1 MTCRLFS
8 CLLIFMLYIVT
19 NLPAF
24 DQLKDGDGYNIST
37 KGYPFKFPRDHGSHP
52 GFKIEWWYLTGNLS
66 DNNGNEF
73 GYQLTIFRNQLT
85 NDGLQSNPNS
95 KLTLEQLYIGH
106 FAISNITEQD
116 HREQL
121 KLARP
126 ALGGVSASE
135 EHMNIQVHDW
145 KIVQNEKDMISIAA
159 SSEKGME
166 LRLELEPEK
175 DFVIHGE
182 DGIHLKTN
190 NEKNASHYISFTRLK
205 SNGSVKWD
213 GVNYNVSGLSWMD
226 HEFGSSWLDS
236 EDEGWDW
243 MAIQLDNEIDLMIY
257 RIRRKDGSSN
267 PYAIGSLVEKD
278 GTLIELPFSEYT
290 MTTVRYWKSDES
302 KAEYPV
308 EWEVEIPKYNA
319 VLNVSARFDNQ
330 EMNLGGDDAAST
342 YWEGAIGINGT
353 WQGQETTGKGYLEM
367 VGYSQAMEE
376 L

>member
-1 MTCRLFS
+1 MMYRFICI
-8 CLLIFMLYIVT
+8 LIFLLCLTI

-24 DQLKDGDGYNIST
+24 EQLKDGDGYNIST
-37 KGYPFKFPRDHGSHP
+37 KGYPFEFPRDHGSHP

-66 DNNGNEF
+66 DESGNEF

-85 NDGLQSNPNS
+85 NDRVKSKPNS
-95 KLTLEQLYIGH
+95 DLTLEQLYIGH
-106 FAISNITEQD
+106 FAISNIAEKE

-135 EHMNIQVHDW
+135 TSMNVQVHDW
-145 KIVQNEKDMISIAA
+145 RIVQNENDIISIAA

-166 LRLELEPEK
+166 LQLELEPQK

-205 SNGSVKWD
+205 SSGSVIWD
-213 GVNYNVSGLSWMD
+213 GDTYHVGGLSWMD

-243 MAIQLDNEIDLMIY
+243 MAVQLDNEIDLMIY
-257 RIRRKDGSSN
+257 RIRRRDGSSN
-267 PYAIGSLVEKD
+267 PYAIGSLVKRD
-278 GTLIELPFSEYT
+278 GTLIELPFSEYS
-290 MTTVRYWKSDES
+290 MTPVRYWKSEES
-302 KAEYPV
+302 GAEYPV
-308 EWEVEIPKYNA
+308 EWKVEIPKYDA
-319 VLNVSARFDNQ
+319 VFNVSARFDNQ

-353 WQGQETTGKGYLEM
+353 WQGEETTGKGYLEM